1 LKAPPLDPNNDLH
14 AIKCGR
20 QILNSSF
27 VLAFELI
34 EVPLEVSLCSADLL
48 RKQIGPVLQ
57 VATDVAHLMIP
68 PGFATR
74 SQTIKPH
81 SRSGPILRK
90 AKLRNGVT
98 LQQRSFAPVPGE
110 KRTRHCGSLASP
122 LENLTGGRGTPFQG

>member
-34 EVPLEVSLCSADLL
+34 EVTLEVSLCSADLL

-68 PGFATR
+68 L
-74 SQTIKPH
+74 SSPH
-81 SRSGPILRK
+81 ARKRLSRTAVP
-90 AKLRNGVT
+90 V
-98 LQQRSFAPVPGE
+98 QSF
-110 KRTRHCGSLASP
+110 
-122 LENLTGGRGTPFQG
+122 GTQNCETV